1 MRNCGYDFGAG
12 MQPIFR
18 LRRTID
24 ISMVALR
31 RSLTLLV
38 LFAAGCTKTV
48 YVPVEKTTTVVKTE
62 RDTIVEVRLEKEVV
76 HTKTRDTVVTAETK
90 YAEAVARWAGGE
102 DERLSLDLWNKD
114 VKVPVETKV
123 VEVVIRDSVPYP
135 VEVPVKVRERYV
147 PWYYKIAWWAA
158 LACVALSLFGVTLL
172 DIRGLFE
179 R

>member
-1 MRNCGYDFGAG
+1 MSAVV
-12 MQPIFR
+12 
-18 LRRTID
+18 LH
-24 ISMVALR
+24 
-31 RSLTLLV
+31 RSLMLLV

-147 PWYYKIAWWAA
+147 PWYYKLAWWAA

-172 DIRGLFE
+172 DIRKLLG